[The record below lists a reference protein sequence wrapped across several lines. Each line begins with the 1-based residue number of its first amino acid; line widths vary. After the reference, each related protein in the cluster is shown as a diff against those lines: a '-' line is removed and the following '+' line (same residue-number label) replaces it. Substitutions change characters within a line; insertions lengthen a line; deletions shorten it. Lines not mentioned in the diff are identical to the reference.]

1 MSHYPY
7 PFFQPPAFR
16 WHPTTTITTD
26 AKVHE
31 WIKAIDGEVDW
42 THFDVGI
49 VGVPLSRSSISAS
62 GASEHPNAFRRAWKY
77 FTTYNLDEDESL
89 TELQVVDMGDVRQHV
104 TDISV
109 CHTNI
114 RKAMVAFQDHHPQLF
129 PLFVGGDHSI
139 TAMLVK
145 GYKDVYPE
153 QRIGILQFD
162 THFDLRD
169 LKDDGPS
176 NGTPIRNLIES
187 ETIKGEDVYNI
198 GLHGFF
204 NAYSLKEYADHHK
217 VNYITMRQARQKGIT
232 KVVKE
237 ALTELSKKVDTIYV
251 TVDMDV
257 LDQSV
262 GPGAPA
268 STPGGMATDELF
280 QAVYTAGRN
289 PKVKAMDIVCL
300 DPLKDVGEHTVKVGV
315 HTMLSFLTG
324 YKQRLKRGK
333 EKR

>member
-1 MSHYPY
+1 MSQYPY
-7 PFFQPPAFR
+7 PFLQPPAFR
-16 WHPTTTITTD
+16 WHPTTITND

-31 WIKAIDGEVDW
+31 WIQTIDGEVDW
-42 THFDVGI
+42 TQFDVGI
-49 VGVPLSRSSISAS
+49 IGVPLSRSSISAS

-77 FTTYNLDEDESL
+77 FTTYNLDEDESISD
-89 TELQVVDMGDVRQHV
+89 LQVVDIGDVRQHV

-114 RKAMVAFQDHHPQLF
+114 KEAMVAFQEQHPNVF

-145 GYKDVYPE
+145 GYKAVHRE
-153 QRIGILQFD
+153 ERIGILQFD

-169 LKDDGPS
+169 LSDNGPS

-204 NAYSLKEYADHHK
+204 NAYSLKEYADRHG
-217 VNYITMRQARQKGIT
+217 VNYITMRQARKKGIT

-237 ALTELSKKVDTIYV
+237 ALTELSEKVDTIYL

-268 STPGGMATDELF
+268 STPGGMDTDELF

-300 DPLKDVGEHTVKVGV
+300 DPLKDVGEQTVKIGV

-324 YKQRLKRGK
+324 FKQRR
-333 EKR
+333 